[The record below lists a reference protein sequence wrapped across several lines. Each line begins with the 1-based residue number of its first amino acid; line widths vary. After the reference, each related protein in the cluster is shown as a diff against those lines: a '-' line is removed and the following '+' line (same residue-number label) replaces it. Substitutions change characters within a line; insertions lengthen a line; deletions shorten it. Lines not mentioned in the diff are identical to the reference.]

1 MGVNSRGVVCLSP
14 AIRLLSPPVLPVSV
28 SVSASDPVSL
38 ITSAEKGGK
47 KTQKKKEGGRVGEGW
62 RCWQRW
68 CRGVERREEK
78 RREEKRRE
86 EKRREKSGQVCTYHQ
101 PTYCKQLAL

>member
-47 KTQKKKEGGRVGEGW
+47 KTQKKKRREEGW
-62 RCWQRW
+62 E
-68 CRGVERREEK
+68 RGGGVGRDGAEGWRREEK
-78 RREEKRRE
+78 KR
-86 EKRREKSGQVCTYHQ
+86 K
-101 PTYCKQLAL
+101 

>member
-47 KTQKKKEGGRVGEGW
+47 KTQKKNGGRKGG
-62 RCWQRW
+62 
-68 CRGVERREEK
+68 RGVEVLAEMVLRGGEEKRRKENRREEK
-78 RREEKRRE
+78 RREEKR
-86 EKRREKSGQVCTYHQ
+86 SQVCMYHQ